1 MSNISLRVQA
11 YQWLKK
17 KIITLEY
24 AMGSPLVENE
34 LCQDLGMGRTPVREA
49 VQQLASEGLVYI
61 LPRKGCFVSN
71 INLWEFENLL
81 DARIML
87 ETHVVRKL
95 AGIISQEQIEKLQSL
110 FNDVPA
116 LIQQRDIDALLKI
129 EREFHQGLVTLL
141 DNPYLD
147 AIAEN
152 IYDLVTRTWYL
163 SFRRRSQDD
172 LASTLQE
179 NLDILEKLA
188 RNDAEAAEEAVREH
202 VISFK
207 NKVLI
212 RPNVQR
218 T

>member
-1 MSNISLRVQA
+1 MSNVSLRVQA

-24 AMGSPLVENE
+24 AMGSHLVEND
-34 LCQDLGMGRTPVREA
+34 LCRELGMGRTPVREA
-49 VQQLASEGLVYI
+49 VQQLASEGLVNI

-95 AGIISQEQIEKLQSL
+95 AGIISPEQIEKLQAL
-110 FNDVPA
+110 FDDVPA
-116 LIQQRDIDALLKI
+116 LIKQRDIDALLTI
-129 EREFHQGLVTLL
+129 ERDFHQGLVTLL

-179 NLDILEKLA
+179 NLDILEKLDQ
-188 RNDAEAAEEAVREH
+188 NDADAAEAAVREH
-202 VISFK
+202 VTSFK

-212 RPNVQR
+212 RPQA
-218 T
+218 

>member
-24 AMGSPLVENE
+24 AMGSHLVEND
-34 LCQDLGMGRTPVREA
+34 LCRELGMGRTPVREA
-49 VQQLASEGLVYI
+49 VQQLASEGLVNI

-87 ETHVVRKL
+87 ETHVVRRL
-95 AGIISQEQIEKLQSL
+95 AGIINPEQIAKLRAL
-110 FNDVPA
+110 FDDVPA
-116 LIQQRDIDALLKI
+116 LIKQRDIDALLTI

-147 AIAEN
+147 TIAEN

-179 NLDILEKLA
+179 NLDILERLEQ
-188 RNDAEAAEEAVREH
+188 NDADAAEEAVREH

-212 RPNVQR
+212 RPQ

>member
-1 MSNISLRVQA
+1 
-11 YQWLKK
+11 
-17 KIITLEY
+17 
-24 AMGSPLVENE
+24 MGTPLVEIE

-49 VQQLASEGLVYI
+49 IQQLASEGLVNI

-71 INLWEFENLL
+71 INFWEFENLL

-95 AGIISQEQIEKLQSL
+95 VGIISQEQINMLQAL
-110 FNDVPA
+110 FDNVPA
-116 LIQQRDIDALLKI
+116 LIKQHDIDALLTI

-141 DNPYLD
+141 DNPFLD
-147 AIAEN
+147 TIAEN

-179 NLDILEKLA
+179 NLDILESLA
-188 RNDAEAAEEAVREH
+188 RKDADAAEEAVREH
-202 VISFK
+202 VINFK

-212 RPNVQR
+212 RPNP
-218 T
+218 

>member
-24 AMGSPLVENE
+24 AMGSHLVEND
-34 LCQDLGMGRTPVREA
+34 LCRELGMGRTPVREA
-49 VQQLASEGLVYI
+49 VQQLASEGLVNI

-87 ETHVVRKL
+87 ETHVVRRL
-95 AGIISQEQIEKLQSL
+95 AGIINSEQIATLRAL
-110 FNDVPA
+110 FDDVPA
-116 LIQQRDIDALLKI
+116 LIKRRDIDALLTI

-152 IYDLVTRTWYL
+152 VYDLVTRTWYL

-179 NLDILEKLA
+179 NIDILEKLEQ
-188 RNDAEAAEEAVREH
+188 NDADAAEEAVREH
-202 VISFK
+202 VVSFK
-207 NKVLI
+207 NKVLA
-212 RPNVQR
+212 RPQL
-218 T
+218 

>member
-24 AMGSPLVENE
+24 AMGSHLVEND
-34 LCQDLGMGRTPVREA
+34 LCRELGMGRTPIREA
-49 VQQLASEGLVYI
+49 VQQLASEGLVNI

-87 ETHVVRKL
+87 ETHVVKRL
-95 AGIISQEQIEKLQSL
+95 ADIITPDQIDTLRAL
-110 FNDVPA
+110 FVDVPV
-116 LIQQRDIDALLKI
+116 LIQRRDIDALLKI

-141 DNPYLD
+141 DNPFLD

-179 NLDILEKLA
+179 NLDILDKLA
-188 RNDAEAAEEAVREH
+188 QNDADAAEEAVRSH

-212 RPNVQR
+212 RPQV
-218 T
+218 

>member
-1 MSNISLRVQA
+1 MSNVSLRVQA

-24 AMGSPLVENE
+24 AMGSHLVENN
-34 LCQDLGMGRTPVREA
+34 LCRELGMGRTPVREA
-49 VQQLASEGLVYI
+49 VQQLASEGLVNI

-95 AGIISQEQIEKLQSL
+95 AGIISPEQIEKLQAL
-110 FNDVPA
+110 FDDVPA
-116 LIQQRDIDALLKI
+116 LIKQRDIDALLTI
-129 EREFHQGLVTLL
+129 ERDFHQGLVTLL

-179 NLDILEKLA
+179 NLDILEKLDQ
-188 RNDAEAAEEAVREH
+188 NDADAAEAAVREH
-202 VISFK
+202 VTSFK

-212 RPNVQR
+212 RPQA
-218 T
+218 

>member
-11 YQWLKK
+11 YQGLKK

-24 AMGSPLVENE
+24 AMGTPLVENE

-49 VQQLASEGLVYI
+49 VQQLASEGLVNI

-71 INLWEFENLL
+71 INYWEFENLL

-95 AGIISQEQIEKLQSL
+95 AGIISQEQIDNLQAL
-110 FNDVPA
+110 FDNVPA
-116 LIQQRDIDALLKI
+116 LIKQRDIDALLTI

-141 DNPYLD
+141 DNPFLD
-147 AIAEN
+147 TIAEN

-188 RNDAEAAEEAVREH
+188 RNDADAAEEAVREH

-207 NKVLI
+207 NKVLS
-212 RPNVQR
+212 RPNP
-218 T
+218 

>member
-1 MSNISLRVQA
+1 MSTVSLRVQA

-24 AMGSPLVENE
+24 AMGSPLVEND
-34 LCQDLGMGRTPVREA
+34 LCRELGMGRTPVREA
-49 VQQLASEGLVYI
+49 VQQLASEGLVNI
-61 LPRKGCFVSN
+61 LPRKGSFVSN

-81 DARIML
+81 DARVML

-95 AGIISQEQIEKLQSL
+95 AGIITKEQIATLRAL
-110 FNDVPA
+110 FDDVPE
-116 LIQQRDIDALLKI
+116 LIERRDIDALLTI

-147 AIAEN
+147 TIAEN

-163 SFRRRSQDD
+163 SFRRREQDD
-172 LASTLQE
+172 LAATLQE
-179 NLDILEKLA
+179 NLDILEQLA
-188 RNDAEAAEEAVREH
+188 LNDANAAEKVVREH
-202 VISFK
+202 VLSFR

-212 RPNVQR
+212 RPQA
-218 T
+218 

>member
-24 AMGSPLVENE
+24 AMGSHLVEND
-34 LCQDLGMGRTPVREA
+34 LCRELGMGRTPIREA
-49 VQQLASEGLVYI
+49 VQQLASEGLVNI
-61 LPRKGCFVSN
+61 IPRKGCFVSN

-87 ETHVVRKL
+87 ETHVVKRL
-95 AGIISQEQIEKLQSL
+95 AEIITSDQIDTLRAL
-110 FNDVPA
+110 FADVPA
-116 LIQQRDIDALLKI
+116 LIQKRDIDALLMI

-141 DNPYLD
+141 DNPFLD

-179 NLDILEKLA
+179 NLDILDKLA
-188 RNDAEAAEEAVREH
+188 KNDADAAEEAVRSH

-212 RPNVQR
+212 RPQV
-218 T
+218 

>member
-1 MSNISLRVQA
+1 
-11 YQWLKK
+11 
-17 KIITLEY
+17 
-24 AMGSPLVENE
+24 MGSHLVEND
-34 LCQDLGMGRTPVREA
+34 LCRELGMGRTPVREA
-49 VQQLASEGLVYI
+49 VQQLASEGLVNI

-95 AGIISQEQIEKLQSL
+95 AGIISPEQIEKLQAL
-110 FNDVPA
+110 FDDVPA
-116 LIQQRDIDALLKI
+116 LIKQRDIDALLTI
-129 EREFHQGLVTLL
+129 ERDFHQGLVTLL

-179 NLDILEKLA
+179 NLDILEKLDQ
-188 RNDAEAAEEAVREH
+188 NDADAAEAAVREH
-202 VISFK
+202 VTSFK

-212 RPNVQR
+212 RPQA
-218 T
+218 

>member
-24 AMGSPLVENE
+24 AMGSHLVEND
-34 LCQDLGMGRTPVREA
+34 LCRELGMGRTPIREA
-49 VQQLASEGLVYI
+49 VQQLASEGLVNI

-87 ETHVVRKL
+87 ETHVVKRL
-95 AGIISQEQIEKLQSL
+95 AEIITPDQIDTLRAL
-110 FNDVPA
+110 FVDVPV
-116 LIQQRDIDALLKI
+116 LIQKRDIDALLKI

-147 AIAEN
+147 TIAEN

-179 NLDILEKLA
+179 NLDILDKLA
-188 RNDAEAAEEAVREH
+188 QNDADAAEEAVRSH

-207 NKVLI
+207 N
-212 RPNVQR
+212 
-218 T
+218 

>member
-24 AMGSPLVENE
+24 AMGSHLVEND
-34 LCQDLGMGRTPVREA
+34 LCRELGMGRTPVREA
-49 VQQLASEGLVYI
+49 VQQLASEGLVNI

-87 ETHVVRKL
+87 ETHVVRRL
-95 AGIISQEQIEKLQSL
+95 AGIINSEQIAKLRAL
-110 FNDVPA
+110 FDDVPA
-116 LIQQRDIDALLKI
+116 LIKRRDIDALLTI

-152 IYDLVTRTWYL
+152 VYDLVTRTWYL
-163 SFRRRSQDD
+163 SFRRRSQND

-179 NLDILEKLA
+179 NIDILEKLEQ
-188 RNDAEAAEEAVREH
+188 NDADAAEEAVREH
-202 VISFK
+202 VVSFK
-207 NKVLI
+207 NKVLA
-212 RPNVQR
+212 RPQL
-218 T
+218 

>member
-24 AMGSPLVENE
+24 AMGSHLVEND
-34 LCQDLGMGRTPVREA
+34 LCRELGMGRTPIREA
-49 VQQLASEGLVYI
+49 VQQLASEGLVNI
-61 LPRKGCFVSN
+61 IPRKGCFVSN

-87 ETHVVRKL
+87 ETHVVKRL
-95 AGIISQEQIEKLQSL
+95 AEIITSDQIDTLRAL
-110 FNDVPA
+110 FADVPA
-116 LIQQRDIDALLKI
+116 LIQKRDIDALLMI

-147 AIAEN
+147 AVAEN

-179 NLDILEKLA
+179 NLDILDKLA
-188 RNDAEAAEEAVREH
+188 KNDADAAEEAVRSH

-212 RPNVQR
+212 RPQV
-218 T
+218 

>member
-24 AMGSPLVENE
+24 AMGSHLVEND
-34 LCQDLGMGRTPVREA
+34 LCRELGMGRTPIREA
-49 VQQLASEGLVYI
+49 VQQLASEGLVNI

-87 ETHVVRKL
+87 ETHVVKRL
-95 AGIISQEQIEKLQSL
+95 AEIITSDQIDTLRAL
-110 FNDVPA
+110 FADVPA
-116 LIQQRDIDALLKI
+116 LIQKRDIDALLMI

-147 AIAEN
+147 AVAEN

-179 NLDILEKLA
+179 NLDILDKLA
-188 RNDAEAAEEAVREH
+188 RNDADAAEEAVRSH

-212 RPNVQR
+212 RPQV
-218 T
+218 

>member
-24 AMGSPLVENE
+24 AMGSHLVEND
-34 LCQDLGMGRTPVREA
+34 LCRELGMGRTPVREA
-49 VQQLASEGLVYI
+49 VQQLASEGLVNI

-87 ETHVVRKL
+87 ETHVVRRL
-95 AGIISQEQIEKLQSL
+95 AGIINSEQIAMLRAL
-110 FNDVPA
+110 FDDVPA
-116 LIQQRDIDALLKI
+116 LIKRRDIDALLTI

-152 IYDLVTRTWYL
+152 VYDLVTRTWYL

-179 NLDILEKLA
+179 NIDILEKLEQ
-188 RNDAEAAEEAVREH
+188 NDADAAEEAVREH
-202 VISFK
+202 VVSFK
-207 NKVLI
+207 NKVLA
-212 RPNVQR
+212 RPQL
-218 T
+218 

>member
-24 AMGSPLVENE
+24 AMGSHLVEND
-34 LCQDLGMGRTPVREA
+34 LCRELGMGRTPIREA
-49 VQQLASEGLVYI
+49 VQQLASEGLVNI

-87 ETHVVRKL
+87 ETHVVRRL
-95 AGIISQEQIEKLQSL
+95 AEMISPKQIETLRAL
-110 FNDVPA
+110 FDDVPE
-116 LIQQRDIDALLKI
+116 LIGDRDIDALLKI

-179 NLDILEKLA
+179 NLDILDALA
-188 RNDAEAAEEAVREH
+188 RNDADAAEQAVRSH
-202 VISFK
+202 VSSFR

-212 RPNVQR
+212 RPQV
-218 T
+218 